1 MKCVTNFLLLRCV
14 KKCVK
19 RIYEFWYLPI
29 QTMKETINIVY
40 IIKIVSSLYK
50 YICSWVSWFNKCLT
64 PLSTIFQL
72 YGDVQF
78 YLWTDKL
85 DHIMLYRVHLAMNG
99 VRTHN
104 FKIVVIGTVL
114 IKQVVVNP
122 TSIRSRPRRWIC
134 YIVFLILEIKK
145 FLTEFIN
152 LKFVYF

>member
-1 MKCVTNFLLLRCV
+1 
-14 KKCVK
+14 
-19 RIYEFWYLPI
+19 
-29 QTMKETINIVY
+29 MKETINIVY

-78 YLWTDKL
+78 YWWTDKL

-122 TSIRSRPRRWIC
+122 TSIRSRPRR
-134 YIVFLILEIKK
+134 
-145 FLTEFIN
+145 
-152 LKFVYF
+152 

>member
-78 YLWTDKL
+78 YWWTDKL

-122 TSIRSRPRRWIC
+122 TSIRLRPRRWIC